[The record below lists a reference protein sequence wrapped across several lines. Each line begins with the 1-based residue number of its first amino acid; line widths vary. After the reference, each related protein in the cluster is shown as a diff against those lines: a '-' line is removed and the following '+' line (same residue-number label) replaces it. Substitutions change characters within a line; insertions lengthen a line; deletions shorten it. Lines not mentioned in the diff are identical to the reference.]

1 SRPDA
6 RLVLL
11 AARDLHSPVR
21 RDRLPGGRGEA
32 LIPAFLGLPML
43 ILGWIAQNEK
53 YLKHAMHGAAV
64 LALLGFGGTV
74 GGLIK
79 FFRMIGGEQFERG
92 SAITVQAIMALLC
105 LIFLIFAVRSFI
117 DTRKMKRDHNET

>member
-1 SRPDA
+1 MPKVA
-6 RLVLL
+6 MLFGVIFIILGLV
-11 AARDLHSPVR
+11 AYFGISS
-21 RDRLPGGRGEA
+21 ESITA

-43 ILGWIAQNEK
+43 ILGWVAQNEK

-117 DTRKMKRDHNET
+117 DARRNKKE

>member
-1 SRPDA
+1 MPRVA
-6 RLVLL
+6 MLFGVIFIILGLV
-11 AARDLHSPVR
+11 AYFGISS
-21 RDRLPGGRGEA
+21 ESITA

-43 ILGWIAQNEK
+43 ILGWVAQNEK

-79 FFRMIGGEQFERG
+79 FFRMIGGEQFERS

-117 DTRKMKRDHNET
+117 DARRNKKG

>member
-1 SRPDA
+1 MPRVA
-6 RLVLL
+6 MLFGVIFIILGLV
-11 AARDLHSPVR
+11 AYFGISS
-21 RDRLPGGRGEA
+21 ESITA

-43 ILGWIAQNEK
+43 ILGWVAQNEK

-117 DTRKMKRDHNET
+117 DARRNKKE

>member
-1 SRPDA
+1 MPRVA
-6 RLVLL
+6 MLFGVIFIILGLV
-11 AARDLHSPVR
+11 AYFGISS
-21 RDRLPGGRGEA
+21 ESITA

-43 ILGWIAQNEK
+43 ILGWVAQNEK

-105 LIFLIFAVRSFI
+105 LIFLVFAVRSFI
-117 DTRKMKRDHNET
+117 DARRNKKG